1 MRGKETVSE
10 WTDSLSGPDYAKAA
24 RWNADDLRG
33 CMHILITGGAGF
45 IGSHLAERLVHDGHM
60 VTALDDLSTGR
71 MSNLAALA
79 HTNQFRFVEG
89 DVLDAGLVQHHV
101 AEADAVFHLAAA
113 VGVKLIME
121 QPSRSI
127 LTNIGGTENVL
138 KAAVAGGK
146 LTFIASTSEVYGKAT
161 KFPFNEDD
169 DLVIGA
175 TKNLRWSYAS
185 AKQLDEFMALA
196 YARDSALPVVVLRFF
211 NTTGPRQTGRYG
223 MVLPNF
229 VQAALEG
236 RPLMV
241 HGTGTQSRCFG
252 HVLDVVE
259 ALCRLL
265 VTPDAQGQVF
275 NIGTDQEVT
284 IRGLAETVVELVGS
298 RSAIELVP
306 YAEVYPVGFED
317 MMRRLP
323 DMGKLQRAIGFRP
336 MRSLREI
343 ITDIIAEKKASGL
356 A

>member
-1 MRGKETVSE
+1 
-10 WTDSLSGPDYAKAA
+10 
-24 RWNADDLRG
+24 
-33 CMHILITGGAGF
+33 MHILITGGAGF
-45 IGSHLAERLVHDGHM
+45 IGSHLAERLVRDGHT

-71 MSNLAALA
+71 LSNLSALQN
-79 HTNQFRFVEG
+79 TNQLRFVQG
-89 DVLDAGLVQHHV
+89 SVLDRDLVQEHV
-101 AEADAVFHLAAA
+101 NSADVVFHMAAA

-121 QPSRSI
+121 QPSQSI

-138 KAAVAGGK
+138 RAAIPGKK

-229 VQAALEG
+229 VQSALDG

-259 ALCRLL
+259 ALSRLMHL
-265 VTPDAQGQVF
+265 PAAQGQVF

-284 IRGLAETVVELVGS
+284 IRSLAEQVIALTGS
-298 RSAIELVP
+298 ASPIQMIP
-306 YAEVYPVGFED
+306 YDQVYPVGFED

-323 DMGKLQRAIGFRP
+323 DVSKLQAAIGFRP
-336 MRSLREI
+336 MRTLQEI